1 MILLIGGTS
10 ETPEIANLLAENGI
24 EVLISNLTDSAA
36 GWDLSGGVRL
46 RCGGLDAGAMCGL
59 IAEEGITA
67 IVDAS
72 HPYAEE
78 LHNNA
83 VESCCRMNISYF
95 RYERPGADYDG
106 FNVEFAASHED
117 GAELAFRIGQRVLL
131 TTGSRN
137 LAPYVKAA
145 RDTDSKLYVRV
156 LPGEESAACCR
167 DSGVD
172 RDAIITGQ
180 GPFTVECNTELIK
193 KHSIDLLVT
202 KDSGLAGGVGEKLQ
216 AAGTCGIKVVVI
228 RRPVIEQKTGECF
241 EVISELIEEVICHA
255 KGH

>member
-1 MILLIGGTS
+1 MILLLGGTS

-24 EVLISNLTDSAA
+24 EVLISNLTDSAV
-36 GWDLSGGVRL
+36 GWDLGGGIRL

-59 IAEEGITA
+59 IAEEGVTA

-95 RYERPGADYDG
+95 RYERPGVDYDG
-106 FNVEFAASHED
+106 CDVEFADGHED
-117 GAELAFRIGQRVLL
+117 GAELAFRLGQRVLL

-145 RDTDSKLYVRV
+145 RDTGSKLYVRV

-167 DSGVD
+167 QCGVD
-172 RDAIITGQ
+172 RDAVITGQ
-180 GPFTVECNTELIK
+180 GPFTVECNIELIR
-193 KHSIDLLVT
+193 KHSIDVLVT
-202 KDSGLAGGVGEKLQ
+202 KDSGLAGGVAEKLQ

-228 RRPVIEQKTGECF
+228 RRPVVEHKAGECF
-241 EVISELIEEVICHA
+241 EVIAELIEQVSRHA
-255 KGH
+255 KRD